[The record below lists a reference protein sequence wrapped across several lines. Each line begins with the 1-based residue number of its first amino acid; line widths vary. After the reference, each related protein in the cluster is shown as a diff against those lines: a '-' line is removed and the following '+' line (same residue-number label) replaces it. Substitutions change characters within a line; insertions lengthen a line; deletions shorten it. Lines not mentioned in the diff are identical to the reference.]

1 MATKEWPGFLL
12 EEYLFLF
19 LMCHL
24 KYPEEFNLMEPINLE
39 FFPIGRKKA
48 KLDETSKTSL
58 RASFGKSVDSE
69 QVIYIGQFNRNT
81 ANNELR
87 MWFCD

>member
-1 MATKEWPGFLL
+1 
-12 EEYLFLF
+12 
-19 LMCHL
+19 
-24 KYPEEFNLMEPINLE
+24 MEPINLE

-58 RASFGKSVDSE
+58 RASLGKSVDSE